1 MKARIFTVPTA
12 ATNRVL
18 VQMIDI
24 NTRKVFNA
32 FVDPDDELLE
42 TFQETYDFEYVNEQ
56 GNLLESA
63 KVDKWAY
70 EHGMF
75 PETRLRNF

>member
-12 ATNRVL
+12 ANRIL

-24 NTRKVFNA
+24 NARKVFNA
-32 FVDPDDELLE
+32 FVDANDELLDQ
-42 TFQETYDFEYVNEQ
+42 FQETYDFEYVNEE
-56 GNLLESA
+56 GSMLESA